1 MDATMD
7 VLVREVG
14 PRDGLQIIDQ
24 IVPTAQKIA
33 WLDAEAAAGV
43 SEIEACSFV
52 PPKLI
57 PQFADAADVVAHAL
71 TISGLTVAALIPN
84 LKGAERGIANHV
96 HKLNFVMSVS
106 ESHNRSNV
114 RRTREQSVA
123 DFARIAEL
131 VKSTE
136 PNRRPRLAAGLS
148 TALGCTIEGSIDGAE
163 VIRYAARLGETGAD
177 EIVVADTVGYADPAS
192 VRRVFMGVI
201 GAVKP
206 LPVWAHFHDTRG
218 LGLANVLAALDVG
231 VRRFDSSLAG
241 LGGCPYAPGAT
252 GNIVTEDLVFMLE
265 SMGLRTGID
274 LKELIEVRAIIRS
287 VLPDVPLYG
296 SIAKAGLPK
305 GFKPASRPRERVRA

>member
-1 MDATMD
+1 MNGTVD

-43 SEIEACSFV
+43 SEIEVCSFV
-52 PPKLI
+52 PPKII
-57 PQFADAADVVAHAL
+57 PQFADATAVVAHAL
-71 TISGLTVAALIPN
+71 SIPALTVAALIPN
-84 LKGAERGIANHV
+84 LKGAERGIASHV

-114 RRTREQSVA
+114 RRTREESLA
-123 DFARIAEL
+123 DFTRIAEL
-131 VKSTE
+131 IRDTE
-136 PNRRPRLAAGLS
+136 PSRRPRLAAGLS
-148 TALGCTIEGSIDGAE
+148 TALGCTLEGPIDEAE
-163 VIRYAARLGETGAD
+163 VIRYAVRLAESGAD
-177 EIVVADTVGYADPAS
+177 EIVVADTVGYADPAR
-192 VRRVFMGVI
+192 VRRVFAGVI

-252 GNIVTEDLVFMLE
+252 GNIVTEDLAFMLE

-274 LKELIEVRAIIRS
+274 LERLIEARKIIGS
-287 VLPDVPLYG
+287 VLQDVPLYG
-296 SIAKAGLPK
+296 GIAKAGLPK
-305 GFKPASRPRERVRA
+305 GFKPASGSHQRASA

>member
-1 MDATMD
+1 MNDTVD

-43 SEIEACSFV
+43 SEIETCSFV

-57 PQFADAADVVAHAL
+57 PQFSDAAEVVAHAL
-71 TISGLTVAALIPN
+71 TIPALTVAVLIPN
-84 LKGAERGIANHV
+84 LKGAERGITHHV

-114 RRTREQSVA
+114 RRTREESLA
-123 DFARIAEL
+123 DFTRIAEL
-131 VKSTE
+131 IRDTE
-136 PNRRPRLAAGLS
+136 PSRRPRLAAGLS
-148 TALGCTIEGSIDGAE
+148 TALGCTLEGPIDEAE
-163 VIRYAARLGETGAD
+163 VTRYAVRLAESGAD

-192 VRRVFMGVI
+192 VRRVFTGVI
-201 GAVKP
+201 GAVNP

-252 GNIVTEDLVFMLE
+252 GNIVTEDLAFMLE

-274 LKELIEVRAIIRS
+274 LERLIAARKIIGS
-287 VLPDVPLYG
+287 VLQDVPLYG
-296 SIAKAGLPK
+296 GIAKAGLPK
-305 GFKPASRPRERVRA
+305 GFKPTSGSRQRASA

>member
-1 MDATMD
+1 MNGTVD

-43 SEIEACSFV
+43 SEIEVCSFV
-52 PPKLI
+52 PPKII
-57 PQFADAADVVAHAL
+57 PQFADAAEVVAHAL
-71 TISGLTVAALIPN
+71 SIPALTVATLIPN
-84 LKGAERGIANHV
+84 LKGAERGIALHV

-106 ESHNRSNV
+106 ESHNQSNV
-114 RRTREQSVA
+114 RRTREESLA
-123 DFARIAEL
+123 DFTRIAEL
-131 VKSTE
+131 IRNIE
-136 PNRRPRLAAGLS
+136 PGRRPRLAAGLS
-148 TALGCTIEGSIDGAE
+148 TALGCTLEGPIDEAE
-163 VIRYAARLGETGAD
+163 VIRYAVRLAESGAD

-192 VRRVFMGVI
+192 VRRVFTGVI
-201 GAVKP
+201 SAVKP

-252 GNIVTEDLVFMLE
+252 GNIVTEDLAFMLE

-274 LKELIEVRAIIRS
+274 LKRLIEARKIIGS
-287 VLPDVPLYG
+287 VLQDVPLYG
-296 SIAKAGLPK
+296 GIAKAGLPK
-305 GFKPASRPRERVRA
+305 GFKPASGSHQRTSA